1 MSDAYQL
8 WYNNCIEVS
17 WLEKGSDNGDGL
29 GRFFKIYSLL
39 HAVLFLKFEKNVV
52 YVVFWEKV
60 YIDLLML
67 KNRGDLLFVD
77 VFF

>member
-1 MSDAYQL
+1 
-8 WYNNCIEVS
+8 
-17 WLEKGSDNGDGL
+17 L

-67 KNRGDLLFVD
+67 KNRGDLLLVD